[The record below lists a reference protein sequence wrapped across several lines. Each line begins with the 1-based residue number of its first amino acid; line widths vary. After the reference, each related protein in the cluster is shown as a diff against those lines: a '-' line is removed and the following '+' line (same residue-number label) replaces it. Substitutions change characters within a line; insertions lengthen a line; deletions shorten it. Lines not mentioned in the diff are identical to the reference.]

1 MSWNFDLKQ
10 KQMDKIEELFLSGR
24 IDKEVYF
31 ELESIL
37 TANGELF
44 KICLN

>member
-1 MSWNFDLKQ
+1 MNWHFNLKQ
-10 KQMDKIEELFLSGR
+10 NQLDRIAEMFIDGK